1 MLVTSASTGE
11 MLLQVVFGSVRSFFL
26 RPHDETLAK
35 IRLGSRHRLRL
46 RLCVQVIHSEGTFTF
61 LLCCTTA
68 SLIAL
73 CCFLLFLYVQHVHRS
88 SRAGLKLP
96 LRTPAAAADKI
107 L

>member
-26 RPHDETLAK
+26 RPHHETLAE
-35 IRLGSRHRLRL
+35 ILLGCGQRL

-68 SLIAL
+68 SLVAL

-88 SRAGLKLP
+88 SRAGLKP
-96 LRTPAAAADKI
+96 LRASAAADDI
-107 L
+107 P